1 MMKNLLLAAMM
12 LFFSLGI
19 NAQTFLSQDFDGAFP
34 PEGWTRDGV
43 PGQWSKSESN
53 NAGGLA
59 AEAKFSWINQ
69 NTTSRLITPAI
80 NLSGQTG
87 VTFSFRHY
95 YDIYTLGPK
104 IGAAYRVGTGNW
116 TVLWEMTPNNS
127 VGPEQ
132 KMLEVSGA
140 NGQDNVQFCL
150 YITGN
155 LYNVNYWYID
165 DVKVYIPLQLD
176 AALLKVDVSPYIGA
190 NVSTSLKGTIGNEGV
205 SPINSLTVSYT
216 IDGGAPVASQFTGL
230 NIPIGGSYDFTH
242 SVPFTLT
249 EIKAYNIVTTISN
262 VNGGNDLN
270 PDNNSITKTVSV
282 VPFIPAKRVLTEEAT
297 GTWCS
302 WCVRGICFMDFMAE
316 TYPDTWIGVAVH
328 NGDPMVYAPYDSNMG
343 SIIPGFM
350 GYPQCTSD
358 RTAGESDP
366 SELELAYNRRIN
378 AISPATIDIVN
389 FNWNTATRTATFNLR
404 SEFVAGVSDL
414 LRFGVIITEDSLWG
428 TTSQWNQGNAYSGGA
443 NGEMCGYEA
452 LPSPVPAAQ
461 MHYDHVA
468 RTILDTPF
476 GTEGSLPSPI
486 APNEIHTYAYTVEIP
501 EAWRF
506 EKLNFIGFLV
516 NNVSGEILNATNVIS
531 HYVNV
536 NEQQKNEINFSL
548 YPNPAKDEVNVVFD
562 MPSKGVVELQL
573 VDLMGKIVL
582 SKEVGQSFGGTQL
595 VKLSTENL
603 RNGTY
608 MLRLQSDGQSF
619 VQKLMIAK

>member
-1 MMKNLLLAAMM
+1 MRKNLLLAAMM
-12 LFFSLGI
+12 LIISLGI
-19 NAQTFLSQDFDGAFP
+19 NAQSFLNEDFNGVFP
-34 PEGWTRDGV
+34 PDGWTRDGV
-43 PGQWSKSESN
+43 PGQWSKSQSN

-104 IGAAYRVGTGNW
+104 IGAAYRVGTGDW

-132 KMLEVSGA
+132 KMLDVGGA

-176 AALLKVDVSPYIGA
+176 AALMKVDVSPYVA
-190 NVSTSLKGTIGNEGV
+190 VNESTTLKGTIGNEGI
-205 SPINSLTVSYT
+205 SPINSFTVSYS
-216 IDGGAPVASQFTGL
+216 IDGGTPVASEFTGL
-230 NIPIGGSYDFTH
+230 NIPIGGTYDFTH

-249 EIKAYNIVTTISN
+249 EIKGYSIETTISN

-270 PDNNSITKTVSV
+270 PDNNSITKTVYV
-282 VPFIPAKRVLTEEAT
+282 VPFIPAKRVLAEEAT
-297 GTWCS
+297 GTWCP
-302 WCVRGICFMDFMAE
+302 WCVRGTCFMGIMAE

-343 SIIPGFM
+343 NIIPGFM

-366 SELELAYNRRIN
+366 SELEQAYNRRIN
-378 AISPATIDIVN
+378 VISPASIDIVN
-389 FNWNTATRTATFNLR
+389 FNWDAVTRTATFDLR
-404 SEFVAGVSDL
+404 SEFVADASDL

-428 TTSQWNQGNAYSGGA
+428 TTSQWNQANAYAGGA
-443 NGEMCGYEA
+443 YGPMCGYES
-452 LPSPVPAAQ
+452 LPSPVPAAE

-486 APNEIHTYAYTVEIP
+486 AANEIHTYAYTVEIP

-506 EKLNFIGFLV
+506 EKLNFIGFLRNDV
-516 NNVSGEILNATNVIS
+516 TGEILNATNVIS

-562 MPSKGVVELQL
+562 MPSKGIVELQL
-573 VDLMGKIVL
+573 VDIMGKTVL
-582 SKEVGQSFGGTQL
+582 SKEVSQSFGGTQL

-608 MLRLQSDGQSF
+608 MLRLQSEGQSF